1 MRNAESSRKTF
12 ETDIEVSINLDG
24 AGASEIE
31 TGIGFF
37 DHMLI
42 LFSKHG
48 LFDLKVK
55 CAGDLYIDGHHTV
68 EDIGITMGSVFK
80 EALGGKEGIVRYAHT
95 FTPMD
100 EVLTLVAVDLGGR
113 PYLSIDAEYS
123 RDYIGEFDTELVEEF
138 FRGFVNS
145 AGINLHIKVMTGGN
159 AHHVV
164 ESIFKG
170 FGRALD
176 TATKKDERIKGV
188 MSTKGVI

>member
-1 MRNAESSRKTF
+1 MAESQRKTF
-12 ETDIEVSINLDG
+12 ETEISVSLNLDG
-24 AGASEIE
+24 KGKSEIE

-48 LFDLKVK
+48 LFDLKVSCK
-55 CAGDLYIDGHHTV
+55 GDLFIDGHHTV
-68 EDIGITMGSVFK
+68 EDIGITLGSVFK

-113 PYLSIDAEYS
+113 PFLSIDAEYS

-138 FRGFVNS
+138 FRGFINS
-145 AGINLHIKVMTGGN
+145 AGINLHIKLMTPGN

-176 TATKKDERIKGV
+176 LATKKDDRIEGV

>member
-1 MRNAESSRKTF
+1 MRTAESSRKTF

>member
-1 MRNAESSRKTF
+1 MRMAKSERKTF
-12 ETDIEVSINLDG
+12 ETDIAISLNIDG
-24 AGASEIE
+24 SGKSEIE

-48 LFDLKVK
+48 LFDLEVK
-55 CAGDLYIDGHHTV
+55 CSGDLFIDGHHTV
-68 EDIGITMGSVFK
+68 EDIGITLGSVFK
-80 EALGGKEGIVRYAHT
+80 ESLGGKEGIVRYAHT

-138 FRGFVNS
+138 FRGFINS
-145 AGINLHIKVMTGGN
+145 AGINLHIKVMTPGN

-176 TATKKDERIKGV
+176 AATRKDERIKGV

>member
-1 MRNAESSRKTF
+1 MRSADAERKTN
-12 ETDIEVSINLDG
+12 ETDIRVSWKLDG
-24 AGASEIE
+24 SGENDIH

-48 LFDLKVK
+48 LFNLEVSCK
-55 CAGDLYIDGHHTV
+55 GDLFIDGHHTV
-68 EDIGITMGSVFK
+68 EDIGITMGQVFK
-80 EALGGKEGIVRYAHT
+80 EALGKKEGITRYAHT

-113 PYLSIDAEYS
+113 PFLSLDAEFS
-123 RDYIGEFDTELVEEF
+123 RDHVGDFDTELVEEF
-138 FRGFVNS
+138 FRGFINS
-145 AGINLHIKVMTGGN
+145 AGINLHIKVMTPGN
-159 AHHVV
+159 AHHVI
-164 ESIFKG
+164 ESMFKG

-176 TATKKDERIKGV
+176 LATKKDERIKGV